1 MENFAPEDTPA
12 RRLLP
17 LPPRWRRLSLAG
29 QFALAGSVVLLAGMI
44 LIGVW
49 VTTQI
54 ADGVMRNTAASTS
67 LYMTSLV
74 EPLVQ
79 ELAHGDTLSAEKMAE
94 LDRLRTETPLWRRVI
109 SIKVWKE
116 GGLIAYSSHAEI
128 IGTTYATTSNLERAW
143 AGEVTAEFD
152 TLEDDEDAQER
163 AAGVPLLEMYS
174 PIRETGT
181 GRIIAVAEFYETAE
195 ALKSN
200 LF

>member
-1 MENFAPEDTPA
+1 ME
-12 RRLLP
+12 
-17 LPPRWRRLSLAG
+17 G
-29 QFALAGSVVLLAGMI
+29 
-44 LIGVW
+44 
-49 VTTQI
+49 
-54 ADGVMRNTAASTS
+54 
-67 LYMTSLV
+67 
-74 EPLVQ
+74 
-79 ELAHGDTLSAEKMAE
+79 
-94 LDRLRTETPLWRRVI
+94 
-109 SIKVWKE
+109 
-116 GGLIAYSSHAEI
+116 GGLIAYSSHKEI